1 MREYRIYL
9 TDILDAMEKI
19 EIFMHDMPFETFCSD
34 DKTVSAVRDKLIII
48 GEAAKNVPEN
58 IRAAHPDIA
67 WKEMAGMRDIL
78 THAYFRTDLKMLYR
92 TATDRIPPQKTQDQG
107 YCKSV
112 PVIQESLPKNT
123 RPSLITT
130 LSPAHHPGLPQRTG
144 EIRARG

>member
-92 TATDRIPPQKTQDQG
+92 TATDRIPPQKTQ
-107 YCKSV
+107 
-112 PVIQESLPKNT
+112 
-123 RPSLITT
+123 
-130 LSPAHHPGLPQRTG
+130 
-144 EIRARG
+144 IRDIVNQYR